1 MMDAIFTPP
10 TACARQID
18 WRFLLPQPEGH
29 PFEHLA
35 LMGGSTE
42 IEASILDLGVA
53 QRVSRR
59 LRHGDRADALIVL
72 AGATESLD
80 TAARHLDHN
89 GVLYWE
95 VDRRV
100 PGQFG
105 MTPARALRRV
115 KQHGLNP
122 AAAYWVKPGFPARQM
137 YLPLQAGRA
146 FRWYLDTLY
155 RTPTCRRRM
164 VGTALRALAAA
175 GRGLAAFAPC
185 YAITAVRGTTRPP
198 ALIERACMEG
208 LSISHANQPVLLAY
222 GETEW
227 NRIVLLLFDPNA
239 SVPTAAIKLPRTP
252 VFNQQVEWEHDILRE
267 LSSNLA
273 PPIRRSIPTSALFR
287 WNGLAVSA
295 ETCVT
300 GSSLSSRAGPAANDA
315 LEDLRL
321 TVAWLASFHRE
332 TTIDTVP
339 AREWLTQRLVNGM
352 CADYAATFGLT
363 DAETRLFAT
372 LSQRLDV
379 AGPGLLPIVWQHGD
393 FGPPN
398 VYLDRSHVSVID
410 WETAR
415 RGPALAD
422 LLYFVTDWSAAA
434 AGRASDTER
443 LEHFESLFCA
453 GSPADALTR
462 AVHGE
467 IAEYMRRVGLPASLF
482 GFLLVY
488 PFLEKALERA
498 RRLAKLGRPDAARR
512 AGNRFVA
519 YVGVLAQY
527 AHRLFGEERN

>member
-1 MMDAIFTPP
+1 MMDAIVMQS
-10 TACARQID
+10 TACARQVD
-18 WRFLLPQPEGH
+18 WRFLLPQPEGRA
-29 PFEHLA
+29 FEHLL
-35 LMGGSTE
+35 LMGGSAA

-53 QRVSRR
+53 QRVSRT

-95 VDRRV
+95 IDRRV

-105 MTPARALRRV
+105 ITPARALRQV
-115 KQHGLNP
+115 KRQGLNP
-122 AAAYWVKPGFPARQM
+122 AAAYWVKPGFPVRQM
-137 YLPLQAGRA
+137 YLPLQAGGA

-155 RTPTCRRRM
+155 RTPTRLRRI
-164 VGTALRALAAA
+164 GGAALRALATAR
-175 GRGLAAFAPC
+175 RGLAAFAPC

-198 ALIERACMEG
+198 ALIERAG
-208 LSISHANQPVLLAY
+208 LAGVPIGEANQPVLLAY
-222 GETEW
+222 GDTEW
-227 NRIVLLLFDPNA
+227 NRLVLLLFHPNA
-239 SVPTAAIKLPRTP
+239 SGPTAAIKLARTP

-267 LSSNLA
+267 LGSNLA
-273 PPIRRSIPTSALFR
+273 PPIRRSVPTSALFR

-300 GSSLSSRAGPAANDA
+300 GSSLSSRAGPAASGA
-315 LEDLRL
+315 LKDLRL
-321 TVAWLASFHRE
+321 AVAWLASFHRE
-332 TTIDTVP
+332 TTIDSVP
-339 AREWLTQRLVNGM
+339 ARPWLTERLVNGM

-363 DAETRLFAT
+363 ADESRLFAT
-372 LSQRLDV
+372 LSRRLEM
-379 AGPGLLPIVWQHGD
+379 ARPGLLPIVWQHAD

-422 LLYFVTDWSAAA
+422 LLYFVMEWSAAA
-434 AGRASDTER
+434 AGRATDAER
-443 LEHFESLFCA
+443 LAHFESLFCA
-453 GSPADALTR
+453 SPADLLTR

-467 IAEYMRRVGLPASLF
+467 IAEYMRRVDLASSLF
-482 GFLLVY
+482 AFLLVY
-488 PFLEKALERA
+488 TFLEKALERT
-498 RRLAKLGRPDAARR
+498 RRLAKLERADAAGR

-519 YVGVLAQY
+519 YVGVLAQH
-527 AHRLFGEERN
+527 AQRVFREEGN